1 MVNVK
6 LRLVATEGYIVNAQ
20 HIKHDQAKQ
29 SKQVVS
35 LFLFL
40 EILIKGQ
47 VGGDRNLRR
56 PRTKRRRQLLAKIF
70 LFRVP
75 TRTRDRVHGETVV
88 GGGLRAMIHMAGRS
102 HLRRSKDIEEAGGRS
117 DAGRRETS
125 GTRKAPREAILS
137 ILWRGGRLTDGPRNT
152 CLGQISRQLVH
163 FLLLSF
169 VLQVQE
175 LHIFFEPTPLLTH
188 VFDVLTLLLELIQNS
203 QHMITKATSVGLTS
217 WDL

>member
-6 LRLVATEGYIVNAQ
+6 LRLVATEGYIVNAK

-29 SKQVVS
+29 SNRLCSCFCFWKFS
-35 LFLFL
+35 STGRL
-40 EILIKGQ
+40 
-47 VGGDRNLRR
+47 GDRNLRR

-88 GGGLRAMIHMAGRS
+88 GGGLRAVIHMAGRS
-102 HLRRSKDIEEAGGRS
+102 HLRRSKDVEEARGRS
-117 DAGRRETS
+117 DAGRRKTS

-137 ILWRGGRLTDGPRNT
+137 ILGRRGRLTDGPRNT

-175 LHIFFEPTPLLTH
+175 LHVFFEPTPLLTH
-188 VFDVLTLLLELIQNS
+188 VFDVLTLLLELMQTS
-203 QHMITKATSVGLTS
+203 QHTTTKAMSGGLTS
-217 WDL
+217 WVL

>member
-6 LRLVATEGYIVNAQ
+6 LRLVATKGYIVNAK
-20 HIKHDQAKQ
+20 HINHDQAKQ
-29 SKQVVS
+29 SNRLCPCFCFWKFS
-35 LFLFL
+35 S
-40 EILIKGQ
+40 KGRL
-47 VGGDRNLRR
+47 GDRNLRR

>member
-1 MVNVK
+1 MHNTSNMTKQNSQTGCV
-6 LRLVATEGYIVNAQ
+6 LV
-20 HIKHDQAKQ
+20 
-29 SKQVVS
+29 SVS
-35 LFLFL
+35 
-40 EILIKGQ
+40 GNSHQ
-47 VGGDRNLRR
+47 RAGCGDRNLRR

-88 GGGLRAMIHMAGRS
+88 GGGLRAVIHLAGRS